1 MTSAVWWWLRSPNY
15 NNNNNFCNVNNNG
28 NNNNNNAYYSAGVR
42 PGFCDCEVKWSN
54 RNPAFGFQVKDDLRK
69 RRDTS
74 LGSQSLKLPFDA
86 LTRTLLAWW
95 GIVPYPI
102 SCARAKQIRRH
113 PTIYPYERR
122 ILIFMTSQER
132 HEARYQRR
140 KAKRQARKQAR
151 CNALG
156 PMEKIF
162 SYRKMFFYGKKCCNG
177 VRWKQS
183 VQNFEGH
190 LFSGTANRRRKVLD
204 QNWKPMKCTHFTLCE
219 RGKVRPIDAP
229 HITDRQI
236 HKALCNEVLTPLYGP
251 CMIHDNGASQK
262 GKGLHWHFRRLKE
275 QLHWH
280 YRRYGREGAVLLLD
294 LKGFFPNAPHAL
306 LYQRHQELIL
316 NPNLRALADTV
327 IQNSPCPTP
336 GRGLPL
342 GVEPSQQEM
351 VALPSAIDNW
361 IKCQAGVHC
370 FGHYMDDY
378 YLIFPDVEALKKL
391 GHEVVRRFEALG
403 IRVNKRKC
411 KIIPL
416 TKPFRFCKA
425 RFTLTETGKIKVNG
439 NRDGVKRA
447 RRKLKLFHR
456 EFLEGKR
463 LLSEVEQFMEC
474 QTAYYR
480 NFNDHGRLLRLRRLY
495 HAIFFGGA
503 KCIGSSKTGPTLA

>member
-1 MTSAVWWWLRSPNY
+1 M
-15 NNNNNFCNVNNNG
+15 
-28 NNNNNNAYYSAGVR
+28 
-42 PGFCDCEVKWSN
+42 
-54 RNPAFGFQVKDDLRK
+54 
-69 RRDTS
+69 
-74 LGSQSLKLPFDA
+74 GSQSLKLPFDA

-113 PTIYPYERR
+113 PTIYLYERR

-262 GKGLHWHFRRLKE
+262 G
-275 QLHWH
+275 
-280 YRRYGREGAVLLLD
+280 EGPSL
-294 LKGFFPNAPHAL
+294 AL
-306 LYQRHQELIL
+306 PPPEGTASL
-316 NPNLRALADTV
+316 ALPEV
-327 IQNSPCPTP
+327 WP
-336 GRGLPL
+336 GRCGFAVGFERLFPECAPCASVPTAPRTNSKPQSSGL
-342 GVEPSQQEM
+342 G
-351 VALPSAIDNW
+351 
-361 IKCQAGVHC
+361 
-370 FGHYMDDY
+370 
-378 YLIFPDVEALKKL
+378 
-391 GHEVVRRFEALG
+391 
-403 IRVNKRKC
+403 
-411 KIIPL
+411 
-416 TKPFRFCKA
+416 
-425 RFTLTETGKIKVNG
+425 
-439 NRDGVKRA
+439 
-447 RRKLKLFHR
+447 
-456 EFLEGKR
+456 
-463 LLSEVEQFMEC
+463 
-474 QTAYYR
+474 
-480 NFNDHGRLLRLRRLY
+480 
-495 HAIFFGGA
+495 
-503 KCIGSSKTGPTLA
+503 

>member
-113 PTIYPYERR
+113 PTIYLYERR

-229 HITDRQI
+229 
-236 HKALCNEVLTPLYGP
+236 P
-251 CMIHDNGASQK
+251 
-262 GKGLHWHFRRLKE
+262 
-275 QLHWH
+275 
-280 YRRYGREGAVLLLD
+280 
-294 LKGFFPNAPHAL
+294 
-306 LYQRHQELIL
+306 
-316 NPNLRALADTV
+316 
-327 IQNSPCPTP
+327 
-336 GRGLPL
+336 
-342 GVEPSQQEM
+342 
-351 VALPSAIDNW
+351 
-361 IKCQAGVHC
+361 
-370 FGHYMDDY
+370 
-378 YLIFPDVEALKKL
+378 
-391 GHEVVRRFEALG
+391 
-403 IRVNKRKC
+403 
-411 KIIPL
+411 
-416 TKPFRFCKA
+416 
-425 RFTLTETGKIKVNG
+425 
-439 NRDGVKRA
+439 
-447 RRKLKLFHR
+447 
-456 EFLEGKR
+456 
-463 LLSEVEQFMEC
+463 
-474 QTAYYR
+474 YYR
-480 NFNDHGRLLRLRRLY
+480 STNPQSPL
-495 HAIFFGGA
+495 
-503 KCIGSSKTGPTLA
+503 